1 MIFVFPV
8 RLTPMRTSL
17 SLSRTAHFGAAN
29 STRAGWT
36 LPAVK
41 NWNTTFTHP
50 FDCKTVLYSYY
61 FQSVK
66 NYGIAGSNA
75 FVLINCKPWKTRM
88 SFVTCLCYAHN
99 VRLFVSFEYWWL
111 RSGLKKWV
119 IDQAWSQDGLT
130 LATVPFSGFMD
141 RDAVEVH
148 KIAKIERSQYLVTL
162 IEQAWSIKDLLRGFR
177 ETFSCGTEW
186 EVLKEQASVK
196 LCFC

>member
-99 VRLFVSFEYWWL
+99 VRLFVSFEYWCV

-148 KIAKIERSQYLVTL
+148 KIAKNRTKPISSHLKSLVNKGF
-162 IEQAWSIKDLLRGFR
+162 IAWLSGNFFMRNTVGSP
-177 ETFSCGTEW
+177 EG
-186 EVLKEQASVK
+186 AS
-196 LCFC
+196 

>member
-99 VRLFVSFEYWWL
+99 VRLFVSFEYWCV

-130 LATVPFSGFMD
+130 LAKVPFSGFMD

-148 KIAKIERSQYLVTL
+148 KIAKNRTKPISSHLNWASLVNKGF
-162 IEQAWSIKDLLRGFR
+162 IAWLSGNFFMRNRVGSP
-177 ETFSCGTEW
+177 EG
-186 EVLKEQASVK
+186 AS
-196 LCFC
+196 

>member
-99 VRLFVSFEYWWL
+99 VRLFVSFEYWCV

-148 KIAKIERSQYLVTL
+148 KIAKNRTKPISSHLNWASLVNKGF
-162 IEQAWSIKDLLRGFR
+162 IAWLSGNFFMRNGVGSP
-177 ETFSCGTEW
+177 EG
-186 EVLKEQASVK
+186 AS
-196 LCFC
+196 

>member
-130 LATVPFSGFMD
+130 LAKVPFSGFMD

-148 KIAKIERSQYLVTL
+148 KIAKNRTKPISSHLNWASLVNKGF
-162 IEQAWSIKDLLRGFR
+162 IAWLSGNFFMRNRVGSP
-177 ETFSCGTEW
+177 EG
-186 EVLKEQASVK
+186 AS
-196 LCFC
+196 

>member
-99 VRLFVSFEYWWL
+99 VRLFVSFEYWCV
-111 RSGLKKWV
+111 RPGLKKWV

-148 KIAKIERSQYLVTL
+148 KIAKNRTKPISSHLNWASLVNKGF
-162 IEQAWSIKDLLRGFR
+162 IAWLSGNFFMRNRVGSP
-177 ETFSCGTEW
+177 EG
-186 EVLKEQASVK
+186 AS
-196 LCFC
+196 

>member
-99 VRLFVSFEYWWL
+99 VRLFVSFEYWCV

-130 LATVPFSGFMD
+130 LAKVPFSGFMD

-148 KIAKIERSQYLVTL
+148 KIAKNRTKPISSHLKSLVNKGF
-162 IEQAWSIKDLLRGFR
+162 IAWLSGNFFMRNRVGSP
-177 ETFSCGTEW
+177 EG
-186 EVLKEQASVK
+186 AS
-196 LCFC
+196 

>member
-99 VRLFVSFEYWWL
+99 VRLFVSFEYWCV
-111 RSGLKKWV
+111 RSGFKKWV

-130 LATVPFSGFMD
+130 LAKVPFSGFMD

-148 KIAKIERSQYLVTL
+148 KIAKNRTKPISSHLNWASLVNKGF
-162 IEQAWSIKDLLRGFR
+162 IAWHSGNFFMRNTVGSP
-177 ETFSCGTEW
+177 EG
-186 EVLKEQASVK
+186 AS
-196 LCFC
+196 